1 MNDRLSGRGCA
12 GRPCARSAFAA
23 LLLFLLAVLTSGAYP
38 ASLKFV
44 PMSIVLDS
52 EPRRAALTIIN
63 SGEEKV
69 TLQLQ
74 LMKWSQDGRG
84 QDVYEPSKDLVFYP
98 QIVSIAAGKEG
109 TVRVGFDQAVLF
121 PVEKAYRLF
130 VQELPVRKPGE
141 KLVRIALR
149 VGIPVFLVP
158 KDPRPLLS
166 YEDTRVS
173 DGRFQVTF
181 RNSGNAHSMI
191 KTIRLE
197 GRDEG
202 GNEVFLKELDGW
214 YVLPG
219 TSRSFPVEVTRE
231 ECRGAKTVSVN
242 GKAGDVIVKGQFDVD
257 AAALAQLAASGN
269 QGKLDVEKLLR
280 PEQK

>member
-1 MNDRLSGRGCA
+1 MNGRLFGLCCA
-12 GRPCARSAFAA
+12 VRHCTGHAFAA
-23 LLLFLLAVLTSGAYP
+23 LFLFLLAVLTSGAYS

-44 PMSIVLDS
+44 PMSILLDS

-74 LMKWSQDGRG
+74 LVKWSQDGQGR
-84 QDVYEPSKDLVFYP
+84 DVYEPSKDLVFYP

-109 TVRVGFDQAVLF
+109 TVRVGFDQAVVF

-149 VGIPVFLVP
+149 VGIPVFLAP

-166 YEDTRVS
+166 YDRTTIS
-173 DGRFQVTF
+173 DGRFQVAF
-181 RNSGNAHSMI
+181 KNSGNAHSMI
-191 KTIRLE
+191 QTITCAGL
-197 GRDEG
+197 DEAG
-202 GNEVFLKELDGW
+202 KEVFSKEVDGW

-219 TSRSFPVEVTRE
+219 TSRSFPVEVTQE
-231 ECRGAKTVSVN
+231 ECQGAKTLSVN
-242 GKAGDVIVKGQFDVD
+242 GKAGAVIVKGQFNVD
-257 AAALAQLAASGN
+257 AAALAQLAESRK
-269 QGKLDVEKLLR
+269 QDKVDVEKLLH
-280 PEQK
+280 PAQQ